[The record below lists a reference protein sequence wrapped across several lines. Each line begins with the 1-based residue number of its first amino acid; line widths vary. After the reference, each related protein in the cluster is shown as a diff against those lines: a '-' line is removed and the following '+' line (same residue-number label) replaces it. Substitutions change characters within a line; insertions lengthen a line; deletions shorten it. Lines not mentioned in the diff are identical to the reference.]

1 MRSDRKATWPAAIAA
16 FPVRV
21 YRMVISPLLTPRCRF
36 EPSCSEYALG
46 ALERH
51 GLLRGLALSIR
62 RVGRCHPFS
71 PSGVDP
77 VPPQHSR
84 IS

>member
-1 MRSDRKATWPAAIAA
+1 MLMQTRAARVAA

-21 YRMVISPLLTPRCRF
+21 YRMVISPVLTPRCRF

-46 ALERH
+46 ALETH
-51 GLLRGLALSIR
+51 GLLKGLALSIR

-71 PSGVDP
+71 AGGVDP
-77 VPPQHSR
+77 VPARHSR
-84 IS
+84 TS